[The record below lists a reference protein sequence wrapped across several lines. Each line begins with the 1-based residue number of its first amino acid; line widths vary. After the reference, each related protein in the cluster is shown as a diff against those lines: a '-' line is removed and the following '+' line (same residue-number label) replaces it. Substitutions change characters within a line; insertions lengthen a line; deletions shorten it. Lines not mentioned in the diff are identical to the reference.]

1 MKGHQPD
8 HGGRVMEYKVRLGLA
23 ATATIV
29 AIAIVVSIVTS
40 TVVASRAYVARG
52 EQAFKSDQLITVKG
66 STRKRIRSDQAVWQ
80 INVRGERK
88 DLAEAFEAL
97 EQGVTRVRKFL
108 EDQGFKP
115 HELTLS
121 AIGTTEHHVRDAKGN
136 ETRDISAYSLWRG
149 FTVSTTDVDRVFRA
163 AGEVTQLIKEG
174 VHVMS
179 CEPGY
184 YYNGLA
190 ALKVELM
197 SEAAR
202 DARARAENIASAAG
216 CKVAEVRS
224 AHMGVLQVTQ
234 PLSTDVSDYGLFDT
248 STIDKD
254 VQAVVTVCFRIER
267 P

>member
-1 MKGHQPD
+1 
-8 HGGRVMEYKVRLGLA
+8 MEYKVRLGLA
-23 ATATIV
+23 VTATIV

-80 INVRGERK
+80 INVRGERQ
-88 DLAEAFEAL
+88 DLAEAFEVL
-97 EQGVTRVRKFL
+97 EQGVARVRKFL

-121 AIGTTEHHVRDAKGN
+121 AIGTTEHHVRDGKGN
-136 ETRDISAYSLWRG
+136 ETREVSAYSLWRG

-179 CEPGY
+179 CEPSY
-184 YYNGLA
+184 YYSGLA
-190 ALKVELM
+190 ALKVDLM
-197 SEAAR
+197 SEAAK

-234 PLSTDVSDYGLFDT
+234 PLSTEVSDYGLFDT

>member
-1 MKGHQPD
+1 
-8 HGGRVMEYKVRLGLA
+8 MEYKVRFNLA
-23 ATATIV
+23 ATATLV
-29 AIAIVVSIVTS
+29 AIAVVVSIVTS

-80 INVRGERK
+80 ISVRGERK
-88 DLAEAFEAL
+88 ELAEAYEVL
-97 EQGVTRVRKFL
+97 EESVARVRKFL

-115 HELTLS
+115 GELSLS
-121 AIGTTEHHVRDAKGN
+121 SIGTTEHHARDAKGN
-136 ETRDISAYSLWRG
+136 ATREVNSYSLWRG
-149 FTVSTTDVDRVFRA
+149 FAVSTTDVDRVFRA

-174 VHVMS
+174 VHVIS
-179 CEPGY
+179 CEPQY
-184 YYNGLA
+184 YYGGLA
-190 ALKVELM
+190 ALKVDLM
-197 SEAAR
+197 SEAAK
-202 DARARAENIASAAG
+202 DARARAENIAGAAG

-234 PLSTDVSDYGLFDT
+234 PLSTEVSDYGMYDT

-254 VQAVVTVCFRIER
+254 VQAVVTVCFRIEK